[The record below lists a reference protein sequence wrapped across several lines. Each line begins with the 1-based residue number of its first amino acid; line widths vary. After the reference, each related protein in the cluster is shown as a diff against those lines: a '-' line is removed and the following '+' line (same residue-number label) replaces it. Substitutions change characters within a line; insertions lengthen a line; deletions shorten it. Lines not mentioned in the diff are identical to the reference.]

1 MNDKGWVLPYLKEN
15 KRLLLFVVLLGFLTV
30 FAASSLMYT
39 SGYLISKS
47 ATRPE
52 NLLMVYIP
60 IVGVRTFGIGRAV
73 SRYIERLVGHGVV
86 LRILSKMRLKVY
98 QLVEPQVLHP
108 RSKLKTGDVLGILAD
123 DVERLQDIYLKTV
136 FPSLV
141 SLFIYLLA
149 VIALGF
155 FSWPFALLMAI
166 YAGVLV
172 FLFPFVSLL
181 VMKAKVQQ
189 IKQGRHVLYGRL
201 TDAVMGVSDWQYSG
215 RQMEFIE
222 EYERQEHQLLL
233 LEQKR
238 NRFVRWRNSMA
249 QVVIAIM
256 VVSMLA
262 WTANQSSI
270 GAIDYTLIAAF
281 VLVLFPLTEAFLPL
295 SDAVSEIP
303 SYQDSIDRLSGL
315 ELGGKQAADKQG
327 ENLIVPNGE
336 PSVLELQHV
345 SFQYDEY
352 RRVLDDVSFS
362 ITQGEK
368 VALLGPSGAGKST
381 ILKLIEGVVPPT
393 NGSITLNGVATHEM
407 SASISQWVAV
417 LNQHPHLFDTT
428 ILNNIRLGRPDATDE
443 EVYEAAKQ
451 VKIHD
456 LIESLPNG
464 YETQV
469 HEMGSRFSG
478 GERQRIALA
487 RILLQDVPIVILD
500 EPTIGLDPLT
510 EKELLTTMFDV
521 LKGKSVLWI
530 THHLAFIHKA
540 DRVLFLDQGNIVLQ
554 GEHEHL
560 LKTNERYQRL
570 YVLDRPFDLTT

>member
-15 KRLLLFVVLLGFLTV
+15 KRLLLFVVLLGLLTV
-30 FAASSLMYT
+30 FSASFLMYT
-39 SGYLISKS
+39 SGYLISKA

-52 NLLMVYIP
+52 NLLMIYIP

-73 SRYIERLVGHGVV
+73 SRYIERLVGHDVV
-86 LRILSKMRLKVY
+86 LKILSKMRLKVY
-98 QLVEPQVLHP
+98 QLIEPQVTHP
-108 RSKLKTGDVLGILAD
+108 RSSLKTGDVLGILAED
-123 DVERLQDIYLKTV
+123 IERLQDIYLKTV

-141 SLFIYLLA
+141 SLFLYLIA

-181 VMKAKVQQ
+181 VMKAKTQQ
-189 IKQGRHVLYGRL
+189 IKQGRHALYGRL

-215 RQMEFIE
+215 RQKEFIQQ
-222 EYERQEHQLLL
+222 YEQAEHQLLL

-238 NRFVRWRNSMA
+238 NRFVRWRNLMA

-256 VVSMLA
+256 VVSMLI
-262 WTANQSSI
+262 WTANASAS

-295 SDAVSEIP
+295 SDAISEIP
-303 SYQDSIDRLSGL
+303 SYQDSIDRLSNL
-315 ELGGKQAADKQG
+315 EETKQQIATEHKETVAELKEQP
-327 ENLIVPNGE
+327 LTLQ
-336 PSVLELQHV
+336 LEHV
-345 SFQYDEY
+345 SFQYEEH
-352 RRVLDDVSFS
+352 RRVLEDVSFS
-362 ITQGEK
+362 ITQGEHI
-368 VALLGPSGAGKST
+368 ALLGPSGSGKST

-393 NGSITLNGVATHEM
+393 AGSVTLNGVATSHV
-407 SASISQWVAV
+407 SDTISKWVAV

-443 EVYEAAKQ
+443 EVYKAAKQ
-451 VKIHD
+451 VQIHE
-456 LIESLPNG
+456 LIESLPHG
-464 YETQV
+464 YETPM

-487 RILLQDVPIVILD
+487 RILLQNAPLVILD
-500 EPTIGLDPLT
+500 EPTVGLDPVT
-510 EKELLTTMFDV
+510 EKELLTTIFAV
-521 LKGKSVLWI
+521 LKGKSILWI
-530 THHLAFIHKA
+530 THHLAFVYQA
-540 DRVLFLDQGNIVLQ
+540 DRVLFLDQGKMILQ
-554 GEHEHL
+554 GTHEQL
-560 LKTNERYQRL
+560 LETNERYQRL
-570 YVLDRPFDLTT
+570 YKLDRPFQV